1 MGRINQNLRIGT
13 KLAITSALGVLL
25 VGSMIASQIY
35 GNAGVRQTYQSA
47 VVQQAIM
54 HDAIE
59 AKASL
64 RSMQIGVRDVRLAN
78 TLADMQKANGNLA
91 ERLTAVN
98 KFADEMLRLSHSS
111 ENRARV
117 EKLKGL

>member
-1 MGRINQNLRIGT
+1 MMRIIQNLKIGT

-47 VVQQAIM
+47 LVQQTISR
-54 HDAIE
+54 DAID

-64 RSMQIGVRDVRLAN
+64 RGMQIGIRDLRLAS
-78 TLADMQKANGNLA
+78 TSADLQKATGYLDQ
-91 ERLTAVN
+91 RLKSVE
-98 KFADEMLRLSHSS
+98 KFADEMSRLS
-111 ENRARV
+111 
-117 EKLKGL
+117 